1 MASMTDRYRVGLD
14 IGGTFTD
21 FVLVDADTGDMRI
34 HKCLTTPEDPA
45 IGALEGLQR
54 LLSASDLT
62 LADVGHLVH
71 GTTLV
76 ANAIIERRGAKLALL
91 TTRGFRDALEMGR
104 QQRYDIHDLFLQFP
118 EPLAPRGLR
127 REIDE
132 RISRDG
138 DAIVPVDENQVR
150 REAGKLAA
158 AGVEAIAVCFLHAYK
173 NPAHERAARDVIA
186 AAHPEIA
193 VSISSEVQPE
203 LREYDRVSTTTANAY
218 VQPLMERYVRHLVDA
233 FAERG
238 FRGRFHLTQSS
249 GGLVAP
255 EVAIRFP
262 IRLLE
267 SGPAGGAL
275 ASAHFG
281 NRVGKADV
289 ISFDM
294 GGTTAKACLI
304 QDGKVDIAP
313 KIEAG
318 RVHRFKAGSGL
329 PIKAPVVDMIEV
341 GAGGGS
347 VARVDQL
354 GLLKVGPGSAG
365 ADPGPACYGLGGT
378 EPTVTDANLLL
389 GYFDADFFLGGR
401 MTLDAAA
408 ADKAVASVAK
418 PLSLS
423 TIAAAWGI
431 YEIVCENMAAA
442 ARGHIVEKGR
452 DPRRYAMVGM
462 GGAGPA
468 HVGRVARILGVD
480 EVIIPPAS
488 GAASALGFLI
498 APISFER
505 LRSQPELLG
514 ELDYGAVNGL
524 LAELEAEGRDLI
536 AEAGVAPADVTAT
549 RTADMRLFGQMHEIT
564 VRLPNEPLDENSL
577 AAIKIAFAAEYTRR
591 YTHLYE
597 GAQIQAM
604 HWRVL
609 CSGPVPALAATR
621 DAGHAGGG
629 TEQKGTRQAY
639 FPEAGGF
646 TETPVYDRYALA
658 PGKRIEGPAIIEEW
672 EASTVVSP
680 GDSVTVD
687 EHGNL
692 RLKIER
698 HTRIET
704 VVPAGMPLAEAVA
717 RIENDPIGLEIMWRR
732 LINVAEESWDTVI
745 RTAFSLIIGEAQDFA
760 CEVLDATGKQLAHSN
775 RAMPVFNL
783 TLPIAVNA
791 MIEKYPAETLKPG
804 DVLITNDPWL
814 CAGHLF
820 DIAIATPVFRKGRVV
835 ALMGTVGHVTDIGG
849 TKDSL
854 NAREL
859 YDEGFQIPPMKMFRE
874 GRINEDLMTLLA
886 ENVRGS
892 EQVLGD
898 LHALVS
904 ANASGAERIVEF
916 MDEYGMEDL
925 EALTT
930 VVQDRAEKAM
940 RDAIRELPDGVYEN
954 VVWGSGMG
962 TPERYPIKIT
972 IRGDEIEVDYE
983 GVPPQAEKGAA
994 NCTLGYI
1001 RGHTTYPLKCML
1013 TPDVPGNAG
1022 CHRPI
1027 AIKAPEGSLFNAK
1040 KPAAVNLR
1048 TRTGWFNSANI
1059 FMALAD
1065 AAPDQVQAFTGLPTS
1080 QLFYGR
1086 DAEGQFYDDHLFQG
1100 GGQGASSNQD
1110 GKSGLLW
1117 PTSASDTSIELFET
1131 RAPILVLTRQYI
1143 PDSGGPGRYRGGL
1156 GQLIQCRKLHDDGM
1170 AADARLYPIGVG
1182 IDTPGLFKGQPG
1194 GPTRARV
1201 LDSKGAELS
1210 DLGPGGL
1217 VSLSTTEH
1225 VAEMR
1230 LGGGSGYGDPLER
1243 PYAEVQRD
1251 LDGEYVMPQGAERDY
1266 GCVVDEDGRIDAA
1279 ASDKLR
1285 KQRRKVLEPAQ

>member
-1 MASMTDRYRVGLD
+1 MANETDHYRVGLD

-21 FVLVDADTGDMRI
+21 FVLIDGKTGAMRI
-34 HKCLTTPEDPA
+34 HKCLTTPNDPSV
-45 IGALEGLQR
+45 GALEGLEA
-54 LLSASDLT
+54 LLSEAGLT

-91 TTRGFRDALEMGR
+91 TTRGFRDALEMGK
-104 QQRYDIHDLFLQFP
+104 QQRYDKHDLFLQFP
-118 EPLAPRGLR
+118 EPLAPRSWR

-138 DAIVPVDENQVR
+138 DTIVPIDENQVR
-150 REAGKLAA
+150 REAGKLVA

-173 NPAHERAARDVIA
+173 NPAHERTARDVIR
-186 AAHPEIA
+186 AAHPDIA

-218 VQPLMERYVRHLVDA
+218 VQPLMERYVRNLVDA
-233 FAERG
+233 FGARG

-275 ASAHFG
+275 ASAHVG
-281 NRVGKADV
+281 GRVGKPDL

-304 QDGKVDIAP
+304 QDGTVDIAP

-347 VARVDQL
+347 VARIDQL
-354 GLLKVGPGSAG
+354 GLMKVGPGSAG

-408 ADKAVASVAK
+408 ADKAIASVAK

-423 TIAAAWGI
+423 TIEAAWGI
-431 YEIVCENMAAA
+431 YEIVCESMAAA

-480 EVIIPPAS
+480 EVIVPPAS

-505 LRSQPELLG
+505 LRSQPELLD
-514 ELDYGAVNGL
+514 ELDYGSVNAL
-524 LAELEAEGRDLI
+524 LAELETEGRDLI
-536 AEAGVAPADVTAT
+536 AAAGVAPADVTVT

-564 VRLPNEPLDENSL
+564 VTVPNEPLDEGNL
-577 AAIKIAFAAEYTRR
+577 AAIRTAFAAEYTRR

-621 DAGHAGGG
+621 DAAHPDGG

-646 TETPVYDRYALA
+646 TETPIYDRYALA
-658 PGKRIEGPAIIEEW
+658 VGKRIEGPAIVEEW

-680 GDSVTVD
+680 GDAVTLD

-692 RLKIER
+692 RLTIER
-698 HTRIET
+698 HTRLET

-732 LINVAEESWDTVI
+732 LINIAEECWDTVI

-791 MIEKYPAETLKPG
+791 MIEKYPVETLKPG

-820 DIAIATPVFRKGRVV
+820 DIAIATPVFRGGRVV
-835 ALMGTVGHVTDIGG
+835 ALVGTVGHVADIGG

-854 NAREL
+854 NAREI

-874 GRINEDLMTLLA
+874 GKINEDLMMLLA

-904 ANASGAERIVEF
+904 ANASGAQRIVAF

-940 RDAIRELPDGVYEN
+940 RDAIRELPDGVFKGEI
-954 VVWGSGMG
+954 WGSAFG
-962 TPERYPIKIT
+962 TPECFPIKIT
-972 IRGDEIEVDYE
+972 IAGDELEVDYE
-983 GVPPQAEKGAA
+983 GTPPERESGAS
-994 NCTLGYI
+994 NSTLSFTIAY
-1001 RGHTTYPLKCML
+1001 TCYTLKCML
-1013 TPDVPGNAG
+1013 TPDVPSNAG
-1022 CHRPI
+1022 CYRMFT
-1027 AIKAPEGSLFNAK
+1027 IKAPEGSRLNTR
-1040 KPAAVNLR
+1040 KPSAVYLR
-1048 TRTGWFNSANI
+1048 TRTTWYCPSNI
-1059 FMALAD
+1059 LYAMAK
-1065 AAPDQVQAFTGLPTS
+1065 AAPDKVQAFTGFPTS
-1080 QLFYGR
+1080 HLFYGR
-1086 DAEGQFYDDHLFQG
+1086 DAEGRVFDDHLFQG
-1100 GGQGASSNQD
+1100 GGQGASSKQD

-1117 PTSASDTSIELFET
+1117 PTTAADTSIELFES
-1131 RAPILVLTRQYI
+1131 RAPILALTRQYVS
-1143 PDSGGPGRYRGGL
+1143 DSGGAGRYRGGL
-1156 GQLIQCRKLHDDGM
+1156 GQVIRCRKLYDDGLP
-1170 AADARLYPIGVG
+1170 ADARLYPIGVG
-1182 IDTPGLFKGQPG
+1182 IESPGLFKGQPG
-1194 GPTRARV
+1194 GPTRARI
-1201 LDSKGAELS
+1201 LDSKGDELS
-1210 DLGPGGL
+1210 DLGIGGMF
-1217 VSLSTTEH
+1217 SFRSTEH
-1225 VAEMR
+1225 VGELLLA
-1230 LGGGSGYGDPLER
+1230 GGSGYGDPLER

-1251 LDGEYVMPQGAERDY
+1251 LDGEYVTPQGAERDY
-1266 GCVVDEDGRIDAA
+1266 GCVVGADGKIDSA
-1279 ASDKLR
+1279 ASDALR
-1285 KQRRKVLEPAQ
+1285 EQRRKVLEPAQ